1 MPNIGMLH
9 ICCFASVI
17 IIYHKYVFLDRKIL
31 RVHQYGKA
39 EKCMSKEKESSPLG
53 RELETYQTE
62 GIPLWLNGKPSTPEE
77 IVHACMIEEEGT
89 YMRDY
94 VQNERGKVERLE
106 FDLIKLKKEET

>member
-1 MPNIGMLH
+1 MPNIRMLH
-9 ICCFASVI
+9 ICYFVSAV
-17 IIYHKYVFLDRKIL
+17 IIYHKYVFCEYINTERQK
-31 RVHQYGKA
+31 
-39 EKCMSKEKESSPLG
+39 KCMSKEKEPS
-53 RELETYQTE
+53 
-62 GIPLWLNGKPSTPEE
+62 PLWLNGKPSTPEE

>member
-1 MPNIGMLH
+1 MPNIRMLH
-9 ICCFASVI
+9 ICYFVSAV
-17 IIYHKYVFLDRKIL
+17 IIYHKYVFCEYINTERQK
-31 RVHQYGKA
+31 
-39 EKCMSKEKESSPLG
+39 KCMSKEKEPSPLG

-94 VQNERGKVERLE
+94 VQNVRGKVERLE

>member
-1 MPNIGMLH
+1 
-9 ICCFASVI
+9 
-17 IIYHKYVFLDRKIL
+17 
-31 RVHQYGKA
+31 
-39 EKCMSKEKESSPLG
+39 MSKEKEPSPLG

-77 IVHACMIEEEGT
+77 IVRACMIEEEGT

-106 FDLIKLKKEET
+106 FDLKKKKHKNKML

>member
-1 MPNIGMLH
+1 MPNIRMLH
-9 ICCFASVI
+9 ICYFVSAV
-17 IIYHKYVFLDRKIL
+17 IIYHKYVFCEYIN
-31 RVHQYGKA
+31 
-39 EKCMSKEKESSPLG
+39 
-53 RELETYQTE
+53 TE
-62 GIPLWLNGKPSTPEE
+62 RQPEE